1 MTTLALLNCDVLQ
14 VVNKTASVLWGQ
26 DILVDKNK
34 IEKIVPTGS
43 VKVDPAAEKL
53 EARGLLA
60 MPGLINTH
68 AHTPMVYFRGLVE
81 DVTVEEWFNDYIW
94 PMESNLTGED
104 VYWGML
110 LGLAEM
116 IECGVTTVAD
126 HYFYMDQEAQAVRET
141 GTRANLAWAVF
152 GHQGEEGLNRTV
164 EFIRKWH
171 GGADGRIITWL
182 GPHAPYTTTP
192 DFLRLVAQKAGE
204 LGVGI
209 HIHVSET
216 ADQVKN
222 SLRDHGMTPVKL
234 LQQVGVLD
242 HSTLLGHCSFATDED
257 RDILTHYP
265 AGIAQAPKTYMKH
278 GVGLAPVVKFLKK
291 GIPVGLA
298 SDGAASNNTL
308 DILEQMRLMVLS
320 QRVSM
325 KDPLALP
332 QGELLD
338 LAFHGGAKV
347 SGFGD
352 SIGDL
357 KEGKLADIALIR
369 QDGLQNFPCFNPA
382 VNLVFSVPSSEFDTV
397 VCDGKV
403 LMHKRELKTIDKKK
417 VKQEI
422 SKRLERM
429 TQRVKSK
436 SIAFYPS

>member
-1 MTTLALLNCDVLQ
+1 MTTLAILNCDVLK
-14 VVNKTASVLWGQ
+14 VENKTASVVTGQ
-26 DILVDKNK
+26 DILIEKDK
-34 IEKIVPTGS
+34 IEKIIPHASAMIDQNTSKIDGH
-43 VKVDPAAEKL
+43 
-53 EARGLLA
+53 GLLA

-94 PMESNLTGED
+94 PMESNLTEED

-110 LGLAEM
+110 LGMAEM
-116 IECGVTTVAD
+116 IESGVTTVAD
-126 HYFYMDQEAQAVRET
+126 HYFYMDQEAEAVKES
-141 GTRANLAWAVF
+141 GMRANLAWAVF
-152 GHQGEEGLNRTV
+152 GHQGEKGLDRTV
-164 EFIRKWH
+164 EFIRKWNDS
-171 GGADGRIITWL
+171 ANGRIITWL

-192 DFLRLVAQKAGE
+192 DFLKLVVVKAKE

-216 ADQVKN
+216 RDQVQN
-222 SLRDHGMTPVKL
+222 SLRDYDLTPVKL

-242 HSTLLGHCSFATDED
+242 HPTLLVHCSFATDED
-257 RDILTHYP
+257 IEILTHYP
-265 AGIAQAPKTYMKH
+265 VGVAQAPKTYMKA
-278 GVGLAPVVKFLKK
+278 GVGLAPVLKFLKK

-308 DILEQMRLMVLS
+308 DILEQLRLMVLS
-320 QRVSM
+320 QRVSLT
-325 KDPLALP
+325 DPLILP
-332 QGELLD
+332 VGELLD
-338 LAFHGGAKV
+338 MAFRSSARV

-352 SIGDL
+352 SIGEL
-357 KEGKLADIALIR
+357 KENKLADIALIR

-382 VNLVFSVPSSEFDTV
+382 VNLVYSVQPSQFDNV
-397 VCDGKV
+397 ICNGKV
-403 LMHKRELKTIDKKK
+403 LMQNHQLKTINKDK

-429 TQRVKSK
+429 TQRENGK

>member
-1 MTTLALLNCDVLQ
+1 MTTLALINCDVLQ
-14 VVNKTASVLWGQ
+14 VVNKSASVLRGQ
-26 DILVDKNK
+26 DILIEKNK
-34 IEKIVPTGS
+34 IEKIIPS
-43 VKVDPAAEKL
+43 ASEKIDPAAEKID
-53 EARGLLA
+53 AKGLLA

-94 PMESNLTGED
+94 PMESNLTEED

-126 HYFYMDQEAQAVRET
+126 HYFYMDEEARAVLES

-152 GHQGEEGLNRTV
+152 GHQGEAGLNRTV
-164 EFIRKWH
+164 EFIKKWH
-171 GGADGRIITWL
+171 GGADGRILAWL

-192 DFLRLVAQKAGE
+192 DFLRLVAGRARE

-216 ADQVKN
+216 SDQVKN
-222 SLRDHGMTPVKL
+222 SLRDHGMTPIKL

-242 HSTLLGHCSFATDED
+242 HPSLLGHASFATDED
-257 RDILTHYP
+257 LEIIRRYP
-265 AGIAQAPKTYMKH
+265 AGVAQAPKTYMKH
-278 GVGLAPVVKFLKK
+278 GVGLTPVVRFLKK

-308 DILEQMRLMVLS
+308 DILEQMRLMVLG
-320 QRVSM
+320 QRTIL
-325 KDPLALP
+325 KDALVMP

-338 LAFHGGAKV
+338 MAFHGGAKV

-352 SIGDL
+352 AIGDL
-357 KEGKLADIALIR
+357 QPGKLADIALIR

-382 VNLVFSVPSSEFDTV
+382 VNLVFSVNSSQFDTV
-397 VCDGKV
+397 ICNGKL
-403 LMHKRELKTIDKKK
+403 LMHKRELKTIDKLK
-417 VKQEI
+417 VKKEI
-422 SKRLERM
+422 SSRLERM

>member
-1 MTTLALLNCDVLQ
+1 MTTLAILNCDVLK
-14 VVNKTASVLWGQ
+14 VEHKTASVAAAQ
-26 DILVDKNK
+26 DILIEKEK
-34 IEKIVPTGS
+34 IEKIVPSGS
-43 VKVDPAAEKL
+43 ISIADNAIKIDGH
-53 EARGLLA
+53 GLLA
-60 MPGLINTH
+60 MPGLINSH

-94 PMESNLTGED
+94 PMESNLTEED

-110 LGLAEM
+110 LGIAEM

-126 HYFYMDQEAQAVRET
+126 HYFYMDQEAEAVKES
-141 GTRANLAWAVF
+141 GMRANLAWAVF
-152 GHQGEEGLNRTV
+152 GHQGEKGLDRTV
-164 EFIRKWH
+164 EFIRKWNNSF
-171 GGADGRIITWL
+171 DGRILTWL

-192 DFLRLVAQKAGE
+192 DFLKLVVKKAKE

-216 ADQVKN
+216 RDQVQN
-222 SLRDHGMTPVKL
+222 SIRDHGCTPVKL

-242 HSTLLGHCSFATDED
+242 HPTLLAHCSFATDED
-257 RDILTHYP
+257 IELLTRYP

-308 DILEQMRLMVLS
+308 DILEQLRLMVLS
-320 QRVSM
+320 QRVSLT
-325 KDPLALP
+325 DPLALP
-332 QGELLD
+332 VGELLD
-338 LAFHGGAKV
+338 MAFRGSARV

-357 KEGKLADIALIR
+357 KENNLADIALIR

-382 VNLVFSVPSSEFDTV
+382 VNLVFSINSSQFDTV
-397 VCDGKV
+397 ICNGKV
-403 LMHKRELKTIDKKK
+403 LMQNRQLKTINKDK

-429 TQRVKSK
+429 TQRVKGK

>member
-14 VVNKTASVLWGQ
+14 VVNKTASVLKGH
-26 DILVDKNK
+26 DILIEGSK
-34 IEKIVPTGS
+34 ISQIVPTGS

-53 EARGLLA
+53 DAQGLLA

-94 PMESNLTGED
+94 PMESNLTEED

-126 HYFYMDQEAQAVRET
+126 HYFFMDEEARAVKES

-164 EFIRKWH
+164 DFIKKWH

-192 DFLRLVAQKAGE
+192 DFLRLVAQKARD
-204 LGVGI
+204 LNVGT

-234 LQQVGVLD
+234 LQQAGVLD
-242 HSTLLGHCSFATDED
+242 HPTLLGHCSFATDED
-257 RDILTHYP
+257 LEILSRYP
-265 AGIAQAPKTYMKH
+265 AGIAQAPRTYMKH

-298 SDGAASNNTL
+298 SDGAASNNTM
-308 DILEQMRLMVLS
+308 DILEQMRIMVLS
-320 QRVSM
+320 QRVSLR
-325 KDPLALP
+325 DPLALP

-338 LAFHGGAKV
+338 MAFHGGARV

-357 KEGKLADIALIR
+357 GEGKLADIALIR

-382 VNLVFSVPSSEFDTV
+382 VNLVFSVNSSQFDTV
-397 VCDGKV
+397 ICNGRV
-403 LMHKRELKTIDKKK
+403 LMHKRELKTIDKAK
-417 VKQEI
+417 VKKEI
-422 SKRLERM
+422 SNRLERL

>member
-1 MTTLALLNCDVLQ
+1 MTTLAILNCDVLK
-14 VVNKTASVLWGQ
+14 VEHKTASVAAAQ
-26 DILVDKNK
+26 DILIEKEK
-34 IEKIVPTGS
+34 IEKIVPSGS
-43 VKVDPAAEKL
+43 ISIADNAIKIDGH
-53 EARGLLA
+53 GLLA
-60 MPGLINTH
+60 MPGLINSH

-94 PMESNLTGED
+94 PMESNLTEED

-110 LGLAEM
+110 LGIAEM

-126 HYFYMDQEAQAVRET
+126 HYFYMDQEAEAVKES
-141 GTRANLAWAVF
+141 GMRANLAWAVF
-152 GHQGEEGLNRTV
+152 GHQGQAGLDRTV
-164 EFIRKWH
+164 EFIRKWN
-171 GGADGRIITWL
+171 GSADGRILTWL

-192 DFLRLVAQKAGE
+192 DFLKLVVKKAKE

-216 ADQVKN
+216 RDQVQN
-222 SLRDHGMTPVKL
+222 SIRDHGCTPVKL

-242 HSTLLGHCSFATDED
+242 HPTLLAHCSFATDED
-257 RDILTHYP
+257 IELLTHYP

-308 DILEQMRLMVLS
+308 DILEQLRLMVLS
-320 QRVSM
+320 QRVSLT
-325 KDPLALP
+325 DPLALP
-332 QGELLD
+332 VGELLD
-338 LAFHGGAKV
+338 MAFRGSARV

-357 KEGKLADIALIR
+357 KENKLADIALIR

-382 VNLVFSVPSSEFDTV
+382 VNLVFSINSSQFDTV
-397 VCDGKV
+397 ICNGKV
-403 LMHKRELKTIDKKK
+403 LMQNRQLKTINKDK

-429 TQRVKSK
+429 TQRVKGK